1 MLAAIKGH
9 NEYARNATR
18 GLGVDRLLQ
27 GLRRQAAETNV
38 PLHELYD
45 DPGVTRSARWEPSC

>member
-45 DPGVTRSARWEPSC
+45 DPGVTRSAR